1 VIGGVAVVTIVGRPN
16 VGKSALFN
24 RMVGSQRAIVDDVPG
39 VTRDRLVAPAAHG
52 GRRFLCV
59 DTGGFHAEPDGA
71 GALAARVRETA
82 LAAVG
87 EADVIACVVDG
98 QAGAL
103 PADMALV
110 RLLMRT
116 GKPLV
121 IAVNKLDVPS
131 QDTLLADFHR
141 AGVAEMVATSAAHRR
156 GITEL
161 LDALVAKLPATP
173 AEPTAPDGATRV
185 ALIGRPN
192 VGKSSLLNRLCGE
205 ERALVSPE
213 PGTTRDVVDT
223 PVVLDDRPYVF
234 VDTAGVR
241 RRGRVTDPIE
251 RHGAVRALAA
261 LERAD
266 IVLVVLDATDGM
278 TEQDARLAGRALEA
292 GRGVILLANK
302 WDLVPDDARTAILRH
317 SALTSA
323 HPGLAHLPIVPAS
336 ALRGDGLERLPA
348 ALRRVERS
356 FDRVFQTAHL
366 NRALQA
372 ALREHGLASGHRRAA
387 RVFYATQTRRRPP
400 EVTVFVNDPGAV
412 PTAYR
417 RYLAKRLAEAFD
429 LSGVA
434 LRVTYRRRRAERAQA
449 VRR

>member
-1 VIGGVAVVTIVGRPN
+1 MIGGVGVVVVVGRPN

-24 RMVGSQRAIVDDVPG
+24 RIVGAQRAIVDDVPG
-39 VTRDRLVAPAAHG
+39 VTRDRLVAPASHG

-59 DTGGFHAEPDGA
+59 DTGGFHADPDRP
-71 GALAARVRETA
+71 GALATRVRETA
-82 LAAVG
+82 LGAV
-87 EADVIACVVDG
+87 EDADVIVCVVDG
-98 QAGAL
+98 QTGVL
-103 PADMALV
+103 PDDVALV
-110 RLLMRT
+110 RLLKRT

-141 AGVAEMVATSAAHRR
+141 AGVAEVMATSAAHRR
-156 GITEL
+156 GIPEL
-161 LDALVAKLPATP
+161 LDAVVAKLPPTP
-173 AEPTAPDGATRV
+173 AEAAAADAATRV

-223 PVVLDDRPYVF
+223 RIVLEGRPYVF

-241 RRGRVTDPIE
+241 RRGRITDPIE

-266 IVLVVLDATDGM
+266 VVLLVLDASEGM

-292 GRGVILLANK
+292 GRAVVLVANK
-302 WDLVPDDARTAILRH
+302 WDLVADAAGTATARRA
-317 SALTSA
+317 ALTSG
-323 HPGLAHLPIVPAS
+323 HPGLAHLPVAPVS
-336 ALRGDGLERLPA
+336 ALRGEGLQRLVA
-348 ALRRVERS
+348 VLHRVERS
-356 FDRVFQTAHL
+356 FDRVLQTATL

-372 ALREHGLASGHRRAA
+372 ALREHAPASVRGRAA
-387 RVFYATQTRRRPP
+387 RIFYAAQTRRRPP
-400 EVTVFVNDPGAV
+400 EVTLFVSDPSSV

-417 RYLAKRLAEAFD
+417 RYLANRLTEAFD

-434 LRVTYRRRRAERAQA
+434 LQVACRRRRPERGRPA
-449 VRR
+449 RR

>member
-1 VIGGVAVVTIVGRPN
+1 VIGGVGLVVIVGRPN

-24 RMVGSQRAIVDDVPG
+24 RIVGAQRAIVDDVPG
-39 VTRDRLVAPAAHG
+39 VTRDRLVAPVAHG
-52 GRRFLCV
+52 CRRFLCV
-59 DTGGFHAEPDGA
+59 DTGGFHAQPDRA
-71 GALAARVRETA
+71 AALGARVRETA
-82 LAAVG
+82 LAAVA
-87 EADVIACVVDG
+87 EADVIVCVVDG

-103 PADMALV
+103 PDDVALV
-110 RLLMRT
+110 RLLLRT

-131 QDTLLADFHR
+131 QDALLADFHR
-141 AGVAEMVATSAAHRR
+141 AGVAEVIATSAAHRR
-156 GITEL
+156 GISEL
-161 LDALVAKLPATP
+161 LDAVVAKVPATP
-173 AEPTAPDGATRV
+173 TEAPAPDDATRV

-223 PVVLDDRPYVF
+223 RVVLDGRPYVF

-266 IVLVVLDATDGM
+266 VVLLILDATDGM

-292 GRGVILLANK
+292 GRGVILVANK
-302 WDLVPDDARTAILRH
+302 WDLVPDDVRRAIVRR
-317 SALTSA
+317 SALTRA
-323 HPGLAHLPIVPAS
+323 HPGFAHLPVVPVS
-336 ALRGDGLERLPA
+336 ALQGDGLERLPP
-348 ALRRVERS
+348 ALRQVERS
-356 FDRVFQTAHL
+356 FDRVFQTASL

-372 ALREHGLASGHRRAA
+372 ALREHGLTSGRRRAA

-400 EVTVFVNDPGAV
+400 EVTVFVSDPGDV
-412 PTAYR
+412 PAAYR

-434 LRVTYRRRRAERAQA
+434 LRLTCRRRRSEREQA
-449 VRR
+449 ARR